1 MTKRKIDA
9 MHKVYGYG
17 NNICGNCAHFQR
29 HRPTDRVH
37 FKCAAYGESS
47 SEATDW
53 RVNWIGCGLHNK
65 PLPDGHRPLI
75 EMLKRESRKQQEEPI
90 DGQMRL
96 EEL

>member
-17 NNICGNCAHFQR
+17 NNICGNCVHFQR
-29 HRPTDRVH
+29 RRSAGRAY

-75 EMLKRESRKQQEEPI
+75 EMLKRETRKQEEPI